1 MYRYEDIY
9 IYIYIYTYT
18 YIYTFARFGGWGVP
32 ADTPSEY
39 GACPSHLAAEEGHP
53 RVLEVR

>member
-1 MYRYEDIY
+1 VSR
-9 IYIYIYTYT
+9 
-18 YIYTFARFGGWGVP
+18 FLSAALLARGVP

-53 RVLEVR
+53 RVLEVTNRIYIHKYM